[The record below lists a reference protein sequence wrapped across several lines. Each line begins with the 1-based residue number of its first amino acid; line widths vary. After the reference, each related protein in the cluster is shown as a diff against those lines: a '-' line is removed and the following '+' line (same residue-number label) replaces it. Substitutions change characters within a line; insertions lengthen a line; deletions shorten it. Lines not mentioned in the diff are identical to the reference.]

1 MKKVCSFCGRSEKE
15 VKLLIT
21 GIDGMICEDCVEQAY
36 RIVQE
41 ANASKL
47 DAKKGQEQGRFKSK
61 RVPKPMEI
69 KDYLDQYVI
78 GQDEAKEYGMIDQV
92 LKRKK

>member
-1 MKKVCSFCGRSEKE
+1 MKKECCFCGRNEHE

-21 GIDGMICEDCVEQAY
+21 GINGYICESCAEQAY

-41 ANASKL
+41 NLSKTPQA
-47 DAKKGQEQGRFKSK
+47 DEGQFRQKK
-61 RVPKPMEI
+61 VPKPKEI

-78 GQDEAKEYGMIDQV
+78 GQDEETVTAEEG
-92 LKRKK
+92 